1 MNKTFSAPYGEMI
14 DKINI
19 DKGYSIVLIKGG
31 STHNIVVDEKGEQNL
46 IGNVSLERL
55 MYMFDKKN
63 QPKCEFGFCENDQQ
77 LERKVE
83 NNKEINII
91 EVSRAFILIPRIV
104 IIPYDNIGLI
114 EEAPFPYIE
123 STNSIGTE
131 IKVEDDMIINNFP
144 IFKPYYSEEVG
155 GFYQSPVLVKNSTL
169 KFPFQLVKGGDKSK
183 NSESKGV

>member
-19 DKGYSIVLIKGG
+19 DTVYSIVLKKGG
-31 STHNIVVDEKGEQNL
+31 STHNIVVKEKGEQNL
-46 IGNVSLERL
+46 IANVALERL